1 MNKYI
6 FITGIIG
13 PLTTLSLI
21 FIDISLSGYFSWY
34 VNSLSSLGIHNY
46 YYLFD
51 SAVIFEGVM
60 NTIFAISLYAIYP
73 IKFLSIGIIS
83 TGSMGLFF
91 VGIFNENTGI
101 LHLTFAL
108 IYFIILPLGIIIFSL
123 FHISRYI
130 CVCGYAIG
138 AISLIAIISGIL
150 IDFHYINIKI
160 GLSVTETIEAL
171 LLGSWSIIIGTYT
184 IKNYDKLEKARY
196 INV

>member
-73 IKFLSIGIIS
+73 IKFLSIGMIII
-83 TGSMGLFF
+83 GSIGLFF

-123 FHISRYI
+123 FRISKYI
-130 CVCGYAIG
+130 CIYGYSIG
-138 AISLIAIISGIL
+138 IVSLITIISGIL

>member
-21 FIDISLSGYFSWY
+21 FIDISLSSYFSWY

-60 NTIFAISLYAIYP
+60 NTIFAISLYGIYP
-73 IKFLSIGIIS
+73 IKFLSIGMIII
-83 TGSMGLFF
+83 GSISLFF
-91 VGIFNENTGI
+91 VGIFNENTGM

-108 IYFIILPLGIIIFSL
+108 LYFIVLPLGIIIFSL
-123 FHISRYI
+123 FHISKYVCI
-130 CVCGYAIG
+130 CGYAIG
-138 AISLIAIISGIL
+138 AISLITIISGIF

-171 LLGSWSIIIGTYT
+171 LLGSWSIIMGIYT
-184 IKNYDKLEKARY
+184 IKNYDKLEKAKY
-196 INV
+196 TNV